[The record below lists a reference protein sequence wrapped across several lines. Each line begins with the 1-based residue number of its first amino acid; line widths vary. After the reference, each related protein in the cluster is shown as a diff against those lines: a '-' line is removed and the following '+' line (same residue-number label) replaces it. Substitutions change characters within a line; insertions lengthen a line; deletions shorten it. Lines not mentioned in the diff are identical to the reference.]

1 MESVLDLDDWETVD
15 KIICCWRCSTH
26 GMVWRSFLFTRPP
39 SIETE
44 RIMLTNQRELP
55 HRANY
60 RRKNKKRTE
69 RRRNENVRVNNGK
82 IKRESQTK
90 RVCGM
95 VSVEEEERGRGAAWI
110 WMEEEVDKVKMW
122 IEFLVYVVV
131 VVRTSTLDECQA
143 ARLEQFY
150 TL

>member
-1 MESVLDLDDWETVD
+1 MFDA
-15 KIICCWRCSTH
+15 RY
-26 GMVWRSFLFTRPP
+26 MVWRSFLFTRPP
-39 SIETE
+39 SIQTE
-44 RIMLTNQRELP
+44 RIMLTNQRKLP

-95 VSVEEEERGRGAAWI
+95 VSVEEVGGRGYGWRWTKWKCELNFWCSLLLLYVLPLWTNARRRGSHNFTHCSLCVHKRTAAAAAA
-110 WMEEEVDKVKMW
+110 
-122 IEFLVYVVV
+122 
-131 VVRTSTLDECQA
+131 DEQW
-143 ARLEQFY
+143 
-150 TL
+150 